1 MNGSNNK
8 KQQQKARAD
17 TASNQTRLQIIRAA
31 KEASWNG
38 KESKGTQLVWGSVSN
53 RTNGANDAGW
63 VRVGDKSI
71 RVRNPSTKFLA
82 LPIGYP
88 AMLDMGKIWKGYG
101 GGAITEKALVIP
113 PIAKLDMLKIEAA
126 RTKAHCLDFDNEK
139 IFEENFT
146 HCYYGSSE
154 QNEMR
159 GKIIY
164 DQDSEKLG
172 IMVMEKATGGNWV
185 TAGKIPIKEEN
196 ILTRGK
202 LRLGTTVSFT
212 TQIRDK
218 TVFAHKISPCA
229 LLDPNGREHNTYTQ
243 LPNSISSIL
252 DPTYVSMLKTPAGKR
267 LEDDRAELL
276 VASLEKDYIKKLGE
290 ERWKQLDPEMCH
302 TVDILVSDNDH
313 SESDNY
319 LGAAVINFTELIIK
333 FQNGRQRQQSP
344 FCWDVMKNL
353 LSEDEVGLLE
363 KKFEETKIG
372 MTMVVEVDESHQKL
386 ALLWANNTIERVV
399 NDRGRTT
406 TYVDTIAVT
415 YGFGP
420 YIDSHNFWEI
430 LNDESF
436 QPGILAG
443 LQSIKI
449 FDKLVPVEVTFQPLQ
464 ADDGQEKHTVYTDR
478 ATRGLVVLTV
488 EAVSNRIPE
497 GQRLEVIPTEVD
509 TIATSLLNSQ
519 YKFETHIKFRTTTE
533 NLLLFNH
540 ICRIYNIITFF
551 DNNPPRQF
559 GKKKAVSWRTV
570 RFLTTGWTD
579 DMFSSLLAE
588 ISNSEDFFIMKK
600 ADIIGKGDKDSIT
613 TFTVVSEN
621 HRSGRMLAALK
632 LQFPELQAMCMNN
645 FITRIAVRGKL
656 DFASLEAGINR
667 VNRVFPHSV
676 RKIVFENKTFEFYA
690 PSAAKEQNVTSYKPH
705 FSKYVSALAGFYTVL
720 DRQEVAAFLSLAG
733 VEVKDATLTWFYN
746 TAEQDYVLQ
755 IQTDCPELTKQLQGR
770 EGGQHD
776 VVTFLKWSHELGS
789 SLKFA
794 GVLDIQNTP
803 KKTGNEINPVSKKR
817 RILTAKQVADLTEAV
832 EVVEEKAPE
841 AWQQVRG
848 KKKQAEKP
856 PPQTEVPKGDA
867 AAFLNNNFNSLQ
879 SIEEGMQDVDI
890 DDEDEKEEET
900 TEKEVVESEKGNEG
914 AKQKAATQRARSKII
929 TSMARRLFKER
940 RVNTLNQ
947 ATLLIQNKERNL
959 YDTGMSAQGVHENL
973 QRLAQLGTSELYEE
987 VREQIVEGDDND
999 TTEEERVRKRS
1010 KVAVGS
1016 NTVTQPLEDESEQP
1030 AAEEAGDDNTTGG
1043 DGTKRTSHT
1052 GIAQYF
1058 GSYTSTQV
1066 EVPTTTSLMH
1076 DSNND
1081 GGGQ

>member
-1 MNGSNNK
+1 MAEEKSTQKGASDPLTKPGTEQLNEGKEPTVNVSAEESAHEDNTTERNDNDAEDGEASEQGEEEGGSPSDPPMNGSNNK
-8 KQQQKARAD
+8 KQQQKDRAD

-63 VRVGDKSI
+63 GRVGDKSI

-172 IMVMEKATGGNWV
+172 IMVMEKASGGNWV

-276 VASLEKDYIKKLGE
+276 VASLEKDYIKKLGV
-290 ERWKQLDPEMCH
+290 ERWNRLDPGMCH

-386 ALLWANNTIERVV
+386 ALLWDNIPLRELS
-399 NDRGRTT
+399 TT
-406 TYVDTIAVT
+406 GAEPPPMWTRLRSPTA
-415 YGFGP
+415 
-420 YIDSHNFWEI
+420 
-430 LNDESF
+430 
-436 QPGILAG
+436 
-443 LQSIKI
+443 
-449 FDKLVPVEVTFQPLQ
+449 LVPT
-464 ADDGQEKHTVYTDR
+464 
-478 ATRGLVVLTV
+478 LTV
-488 EAVSNRIPE
+488 
-497 GQRLEVIPTEVD
+497 
-509 TIATSLLNSQ
+509 
-519 YKFETHIKFRTTTE
+519 
-533 NLLLFNH
+533 
-540 ICRIYNIITFF
+540 II
-551 DNNPPRQF
+551 
-559 GKKKAVSWRTV
+559 
-570 RFLTTGWTD
+570 
-579 DMFSSLLAE
+579 
-588 ISNSEDFFIMKK
+588 
-600 ADIIGKGDKDSIT
+600 
-613 TFTVVSEN
+613 
-621 HRSGRMLAALK
+621 SGR
-632 LQFPELQAMCMNN
+632 F
-645 FITRIAVRGKL
+645 
-656 DFASLEAGINR
+656 
-667 VNRVFPHSV
+667 
-676 RKIVFENKTFEFYA
+676 
-690 PSAAKEQNVTSYKPH
+690 
-705 FSKYVSALAGFYTVL
+705 
-720 DRQEVAAFLSLAG
+720 
-733 VEVKDATLTWFYN
+733 
-746 TAEQDYVLQ
+746 
-755 IQTDCPELTKQLQGR
+755 
-770 EGGQHD
+770 
-776 VVTFLKWSHELGS
+776 
-789 SLKFA
+789 
-794 GVLDIQNTP
+794 
-803 KKTGNEINPVSKKR
+803 
-817 RILTAKQVADLTEAV
+817 
-832 EVVEEKAPE
+832 
-841 AWQQVRG
+841 
-848 KKKQAEKP
+848 
-856 PPQTEVPKGDA
+856 
-867 AAFLNNNFNSLQ
+867 
-879 SIEEGMQDVDI
+879 
-890 DDEDEKEEET
+890 
-900 TEKEVVESEKGNEG
+900 
-914 AKQKAATQRARSKII
+914 
-929 TSMARRLFKER
+929 
-940 RVNTLNQ
+940 
-947 ATLLIQNKERNL
+947 
-959 YDTGMSAQGVHENL
+959 
-973 QRLAQLGTSELYEE
+973 
-987 VREQIVEGDDND
+987 
-999 TTEEERVRKRS
+999 
-1010 KVAVGS
+1010 
-1016 NTVTQPLEDESEQP
+1016 
-1030 AAEEAGDDNTTGG
+1030 
-1043 DGTKRTSHT
+1043 
-1052 GIAQYF
+1052 
-1058 GSYTSTQV
+1058 
-1066 EVPTTTSLMH
+1066 
-1076 DSNND
+1076 
-1081 GGGQ
+1081 